1 MHLCM
6 YSVLDVAESL
16 SKNKRIASGEN
27 IPKKTLWASNLQNLC
42 PGSPSYDAFRRN
54 IPN

>member
-16 SKNKRIASGEN
+16 TKNKRITSGE
-27 IPKKTLWASNLQNLC
+27 KYTKEDLAGL
-42 PGSPSYDAFRRN
+42 
-54 IPN
+54 

>member
-16 SKNKRIASGEN
+16 SKNKRIASGE
-27 IPKKTLWASNLQNLC
+27 KYTKEDFA
-42 PGSPSYDAFRRN
+42 GF
-54 IPN
+54 